1 MDAPSPAEPPRKRVG
16 DRLEEA
22 IEHRAD
28 VPGELARGELELEAE
43 PESRGGNLRRT
54 IFWLAVSGVSLYLVA
69 PSVIAV
75 FGSWRR
81 IEQLSIPWLG
91 AMAALQAAALACM
104 WAVQFLAL
112 RKARWQPVIASQLAG
127 NALAKVA
134 PGGGAMG
141 GALQYRMLVEAGLPA
156 GSVVSGL
163 TAANLLLFG
172 VVLALPVL
180 AIPAILR
187 GGVERD
193 LLNAALAG
201 LAVFVL
207 LFVAGVVL
215 LSSDRPLLWLGRQIQ
230 RARNRLRRKSEPLR
244 ELPERLV
251 RERDRIL
258 RTLGP
263 RWKRALAA
271 ALGRWAF
278 DFGCLLSALHALGAS
293 PRPGLVLLA
302 FCAAQVLAQIPLTP
316 GGLGF
321 VEAGLSATLTLAGV
335 AAGTAVVATFVYR
348 LFAYWLQL
356 PLGLVGLALQRA
368 PVASA
373 RRARTDP
380 PEKSPARGDDTPAP
394 GADHPAVTK
403 REEHP

>member
-1 MDAPSPAEPPRKRVG
+1 VRQDPQPEPPRRRVG

-22 IEHRAD
+22 IEHHAD
-28 VPGELARGELELEAE
+28 IEAGLARGEQELERE
-43 PESRGGNLRRT
+43 PAKGGGSVRRT
-54 IFWLAVSGVSLYLVA
+54 VFWLIVSAVSLYLVA
-69 PSVIAV
+69 PSLVAA
-75 FGSWRR
+75 FGSWHR
-81 IEQLSIPWLG
+81 IQRLSPAWLV
-91 AMAALQAAALACM
+91 AMALLQLATLVCL
-104 WAVQFLAL
+104 WIVQRLSMQG
-112 RKARWQPVIASQLAG
+112 ARWQPVIASQLAG
-127 NALAKVA
+127 NALAKIA

-141 GALQYRMLVEAGLPA
+141 SALQYRMLVETGMPRRNA
-156 GSVVSGL
+156 VSGL
-163 TAANLLLFG
+163 TASNLLLFG

-193 LLNAALAG
+193 LLNAAVAA

-215 LSSDRPLLWLGRQIQ
+215 LSSDRPLLWLGRQLQ
-230 RARNRLRRKSEPLR
+230 RARNRLRRGAEPLTR
-244 ELPERLV
+244 LPDRLV
-251 RERDRIL
+251 RERDRIVD
-258 RTLGP
+258 TIGP

-278 DFGCLLSALHALGAS
+278 DFGCLLAALRALGS
-293 PRPGLVLLA
+293 VPRPGLVLLA

-335 AAGTAVVATFVYR
+335 PAGTAVVATFAYR

-356 PLGLVGLALQRA
+356 PLGLLGLALQRA
-368 PVASA
+368 PAATA
-373 RRARTDP
+373 RRERMDP
-380 PEKSPARGDDTPAP
+380 G
-394 GADHPAVTK
+394 
-403 REEHP
+403 

>member
-1 MDAPSPAEPPRKRVG
+1 MAAASPAEPPRRRVG
-16 DRLEEA
+16 DRLEQA

-28 VPGELARGELELEAE
+28 VAGEIARGEQALEAE
-43 PESRGGNLRRT
+43 PARGRGALRRT

-69 PSVIAV
+69 PSIISA
-75 FGSWRR
+75 FGSWRQ
-81 IEQLSIPWLG
+81 IERLSIAWLA
-91 AMAALQAAALACM
+91 AMALLQAAALACI
-104 WAVQFLAL
+104 WALQFVAL
-112 RKARWQPVIASQLAG
+112 RRARWQPVIASQLAG

-141 GALQYRMLVEAGLPA
+141 GALQYRMLVAAGLPPA
-156 GSVVSGL
+156 GVVSGL
-163 TAANLLLFG
+163 TAVNLLLFG

-207 LFVAGVVL
+207 LFATGAVL
-215 LSSDRPLLWLGRQIQ
+215 LTSDRPLLWVGRQLQ
-230 RARNRLRRKSEPLR
+230 RARNRLRRRSEPLQR
-244 ELPERLV
+244 LPERLV
-251 RERDRIL
+251 GERDRIL
-258 RTLGP
+258 GTLGP

-278 DFGCLLSALHALGAS
+278 DFGCLLAALRALDAL

-335 AAGTAVVATFVYR
+335 PAGAAVVATFAYR
-348 LFAYWLQL
+348 LFSYWLQL

-373 RRARTDP
+373 RRGEVDRT
-380 PEKSPARGDDTPAP
+380 
-394 GADHPAVTK
+394 
-403 REEHP
+403 